1 MLEVTMLDEGAHRGS
16 ILLDPVKL
24 RRFTDIQPAIISIN
38 AAFRPERRRVE
49 DFIEATY
56 DKAFAAKIQRH
67 FPTLISA
74 QDNTGQILAAAGFR
88 FAQHNRLYLESYLD
102 GPIEAACRARGI
114 NARRKEIAEIGNL
127 ASAGR
132 GASIFLFLALAS
144 HLEQCGVRIAA
155 ATATKRLRRMFQAVR
170 FESVE
175 LGEAGASQVA
185 EGAAW
190 GAYYEHDPI
199 VLAGEVKIGRQNL
212 QRLYAD
218 QPAAALVSRLHPDCG
233 QDY

>member
-1 MLEVTMLDEGAHRGS
+1 MIDEGAHRGS
-16 ILLDPVKL
+16 ILLDPMKL
-24 RRFTDIQPAIISIN
+24 RRFTDIKPAIISIN
-38 AAFRPERRRVE
+38 AAFRPERQRVE

-56 DKAFAAKIQRH
+56 RKAFSAKIQRH

-74 QDNTGQILAAAGFR
+74 QDESGQILAAAGFR
-88 FAQHNRLYLESYLD
+88 FAQHDQLYLESYLD
-102 GPIEAACRARGI
+102 EPIEASCRARGI
-114 NARRKEIAEIGNL
+114 NVRRREIAEIGNL
-127 ASAGR
+127 SSAGR

-144 HLEQCGVRIAA
+144 HLEQRGVKIAA
-155 ATATKRLRRMFQAVR
+155 ATATRRLRRMFQTVK

-175 LGEAGASQVA
+175 LGEAGASHVA

-199 VLAGEVKIGRQNL
+199 VLAGEVKIGRENL

-218 QPAAALVSRLHPDCG
+218 QPALVSRLHPDCG